1 MRLKQGYS
9 QSQGLF
15 NVFKKMFWIQ
25 TFTLLGLKG
34 AVCDIQLNTS
44 GKMAWHHLCVFF
56 SCSLL
61 IDWATHSC

>member
-25 TFTLLGLKG
+25 TFTLLALKG
-34 AVCDIQLNTS
+34 AVCDIQLNTLQER
-44 GKMAWHHLCVFF
+44 WHGTICV
-56 SCSLL
+56 CSSP
-61 IDWATHSC
+61 APC